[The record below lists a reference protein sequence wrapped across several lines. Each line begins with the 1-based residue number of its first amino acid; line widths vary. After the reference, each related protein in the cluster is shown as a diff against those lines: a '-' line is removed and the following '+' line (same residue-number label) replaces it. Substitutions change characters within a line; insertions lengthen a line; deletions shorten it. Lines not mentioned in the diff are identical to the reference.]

1 MFNKIPKLIMKINII
16 NRKQNISF
24 CQSLAVCDVRAI
36 DFPVLALVSPSV
48 KLGGLLS
55 LPPSVVVRIE

>member
-1 MFNKIPKLIMKINII
+1 MLVCT
-16 NRKQNISF
+16 QAVGSELL

-48 KLGGLLS
+48 KPGGLLS